1 MCVFLRFFLP
11 VVRCDLTNFNPK
23 YCQRPCNHCYLF
35 RHLMRT
41 FISWMSF
48 FVIRS
53 VCSCTCERWMWI
65 CRRWISL
72 VQHSE
77 EMKMQFT
84 GKDIVSAELQT
95 MRRVIHTHIHKP
107 YYHHA
112 IFCRTRIV
120 HGIRV
125 WSMAMCSLHILV
137 IISHLFISR
146 QTWLV
151 CHVRHISLYTESS
164 GLIQMIHARTVYIVY
179 HIEEAKQRIQE

>member
-1 MCVFLRFFLP
+1 MYAIRLISTRNIASVHAIIAIYF
-11 VVRCDLTNFNPK
+11 V
-23 YCQRPCNHCYLF
+23 
-35 RHLMRT
+35 
-41 FISWMSF
+41 ISWERSYLECHSLSF
-48 FVIRS
+48 AVYVHVHVNIECGS
-53 VCSCTCERWMWI
+53 AEIQISLY
-65 CRRWISL
+65 RRWISL
-72 VQHSE
+72 VQDSE

-84 GKDIVSAELQT
+84 GKDIVSAESQT

-107 YYHHA
+107 HYHHA

-120 HGIRV
+120 HGICV

-164 GLIQMIHARTVYIVY
+164 GPIQMIHARTVYIVY